1 MSDVTGAQPSS
12 RLPLIVRGVEF
23 LLGAVFL
30 LAAVLKLQDPNLFVA
45 QIHLYGIFSHPTA
58 LGGIAVFTLLLETI
72 MGVAMVL
79 GVRLRGAM
87 PAAVLA
93 MLLFFTALI
102 AYAWPEDCGCFGSVK
117 MGPEISIAKNVVMM
131 VAAAFIWAGSRRL
144 SDASVSLLPVRV
156 AVSVLLGVGAAVYT
170 YPQVFQGSTKSTPVV
185 AAQPVT
191 ETAMET
197 KSIAATSTEN
207 SPAPSVSEEV
217 AATPAPAT
225 ASTGPYSGY
234 VVTTEYGETLDL
246 STGDYL
252 VASLAMT
259 CEHCMASVPT
269 LNDLSMDPNM
279 PRLVCIA
286 LEQDPGDR
294 ENFVAQ
300 TQAMFPI
307 HSIGNN
313 FLEFSRIMADV
324 PPRLALVRNGSPLMT
339 WDKEFPPL
347 EELRA
352 AISGALS
359 GAAPAS

>member
-1 MSDVTGAQPSS
+1 MSDVTGAPPSS

-45 QIHLYGIFSHPTA
+45 QIHLYGIFSHPAA
-58 LGGIAVFTLLLETI
+58 LGGIAVFTLLLETL

-79 GVRLRGAM
+79 GVRLNGAM

-93 MLLFFTALI
+93 MLLFFTGLI

-131 VAAAFIWAGSRRL
+131 VAAAFILFGSRRL
-144 SDASVSLLPVRV
+144 PEATVSLLPLRV
-156 AVSVLLGVGAAVYT
+156 AASVLLGIAAAVYT
-170 YPQVFQGSTKSTPVV
+170 YPQVFQGSTKSAPVV
-185 AAQPVT
+185 AAQPDT
-191 ETAMET
+191 DTAPNAT
-197 KSIAATSTEN
+197 QPAAASTEAPEATA
-207 SPAPSVSEEV
+207 PAETV
-217 AATPAPAT
+217 AAAPAPAP

-259 CEHCMASVPT
+259 CEHCMASVPL

-286 LEQDPGDR
+286 FEQDAGDK

-313 FLEFSRIMADV
+313 FLEFSRIMADA
-324 PPRLALVRNGSPLMT
+324 PPRLALVRNGSAVMT

-347 EELRA
+347 SELQA
-352 AISGALS
+352 AISGAVS
-359 GAAPAS
+359 GGSPAS